1 MQFLF
6 NLPTTYEGNNLS
18 DSGISWLNP
27 NTNTYILNWVGLLT
41 FGFVV
46 TKLQW
51 NDDENCYPAVWVA
64 DESNIL

>member
-6 NLPTTYEGNNLS
+6 NLPVTYEGNALS
-18 DSGISWLNP
+18 DFGIATLDPYFDAYN
-27 NTNTYILNWVGLLT
+27 LNWVGLLT

-51 NDDENCYPAVWVA
+51 FDDEDCYPSVWVA
-64 DESNIL
+64 DESDIL